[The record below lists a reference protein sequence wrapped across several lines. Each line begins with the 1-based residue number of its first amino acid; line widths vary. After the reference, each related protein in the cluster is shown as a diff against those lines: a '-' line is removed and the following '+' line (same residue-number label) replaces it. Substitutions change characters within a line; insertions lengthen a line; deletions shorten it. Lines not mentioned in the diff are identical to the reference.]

1 MADYTMC
8 KGGSCPFKEKCERFT
23 STANE
28 HRQAWF
34 IDVPYEDGKCD
45 MYWGEN
51 QESIYNQLIYI
62 VSGSTLP
69 PIEIKED
76 NNEL

>member
-1 MADYTMC
+1 MDYTMC
-8 KGGSCPFKEKCERFT
+8 YGGSCSLKEKCKRFT

-51 QESIYNQLIYI
+51 QESIYNQLINI

-69 PIEIKED
+69 PIEIKDDDD
-76 NNEL
+76 N

>member
-1 MADYTMC
+1 MADITMC
-8 KGGSCPFKEKCERFT
+8 KGGSCPFKEKCARFT
-23 STANE
+23 STADE
-28 HRQAWF
+28 YRQAWF

-69 PIEIKED
+69 PIEIKEND
-76 NNEL
+76 ND

>member
-1 MADYTMC
+1 MADITMC

-69 PIEIKED
+69 PIEIKEND
-76 NNEL
+76 ND